1 MQEENTAP
9 PNSLRQWKVLQMVS
23 FFSSLR
29 TTLAI
34 ALLCLPHSAMAQS
47 SYFAPLQGEAAH
59 TYPSGGPWRPANINP
74 QTGRAYDTAAP
85 DYRAGAPKYGNAKRK
100 PR

>member
-1 MQEENTAP
+1 VSFGASVRGNADAHLSHHRCVRGAISAAIGDGAPHDRTRHTRHGNASLRLVGRNGMQEENTAP

-34 ALLCLPHSAMAQS
+34 A
-47 SYFAPLQGEAAH
+47 
-59 TYPSGGPWRPANINP
+59 
-74 QTGRAYDTAAP
+74 
-85 DYRAGAPKYGNAKRK
+85 
-100 PR
+100 